1 MDRMNSK
8 NYKQLDFWP
17 DQASPHMVALARL
30 SHVAK
35 PPARAARS
43 GSEDGACGRL
53 GAAPG
58 GRLGNPAPNPD
69 SFFRNVKNEAA

>member
-53 GAAPG
+53 G
-58 GRLGNPAPNPD
+58 NPAPNPD